1 MNYEYC
7 CGAVVFTPVDGV
19 PHYLL
24 VRAKNQPEGCHG
36 FPKGHMEP
44 GETEEQTALR
54 EIFEETGIR
63 VRLVEGFRVVTE
75 YDLPTPPDTRKRVTF
90 FLAEY
95 ENQQPSF
102 QKSELAGFSLA
113 PFEEALALT
122 EYADSKQIL
131 TDAHRFLANNQT
143 D

>member
-75 YDLPTPPDTRKRVTF
+75 Y
-90 FLAEY
+90 
-95 ENQQPSF
+95 
-102 QKSELAGFSLA
+102 
-113 PFEEALALT
+113 
-122 EYADSKQIL
+122 ADSKQIL
-131 TDAHRFLANNQT
+131 TDAHRFLANKQT

>member
-1 MNYEYC
+1 MNYEYS
-7 CGAVVFTPVDGV
+7 CGAVVFTRIDGE
-19 PHYLL
+19 PQYLL

-63 VRLVEGFRVVTE
+63 VRLVEGFRAVTE
-75 YDLPTPPDTRKRVTF
+75 YALPKPDTRKRVVF

-95 ENQQPSF
+95 ENQQPTF
-102 QKSELAGFSLA
+102 LESELAGFALA
-113 PFEEALALT
+113 PFETALELT
-122 EYADSKQIL
+122 EFADSKQIL
-131 TDAHRFLANNQT
+131 TDAHAFLT
-143 D
+143 K